1 MRADLIKC
9 YYGLS
14 TLPTSASVSI
24 TYGTGSEPKIS
35 TVDLKVTRDWVYLN
49 ASNFTYSSPTLK
61 VKLVMPPAPTP
72 VATTAPVT
80 PAPVVAPAVTP
91 APVVAKPALKSITC
105 VKGKTKKVVKALSP
119 KCPTGYKKVA

>member
-14 TLPTSASVSI
+14 SLPTSASVSI

-49 ASNFTYSSPTLK
+49 ASNFTFSSPTLK
-61 VKLVMPPAPTP
+61 VKLTAPPAPVPVVIPSP
-72 VATTAPVT
+72 VAPSPVVT
-80 PAPVVAPAVTP
+80 PAPVVT
-91 APVVAKPALKSITC
+91 KPALKSITC
-105 VKGKTKKVVKALSP
+105 MKGKTKKIVKAVTP